1 LTHNLQN
8 LYGKIAGYSV
18 SVLPDFFADRILY
31 VPSIEKLF
39 DDLQDKATSGGGSL
53 RGYEQ
58 KEIKGGNATNLAFA
72 LSSLSLQTHLCIIGN
87 DVARGFTAGHPKK
100 CKVRVIEGNPGYT
113 LAIEFPYNDKRVNV
127 MVSDVGDLAEFA
139 GEKLTSADCKSIAG
153 SDCVALVNWSSN
165 KKGNELAQLVFALPR
180 RNRRLNF
187 LDPAD
192 LTGAEDRVK
201 VLVQSVIRKGLLDV
215 LSVNENEARLLS
227 EFLSISKL
235 PLDYSAGEIKRVA
248 MSLHKTLST
257 IIDIHTPL
265 GCASATDGDV
275 FWADSFG
282 KVEGMVTGAGDAWD
296 AGDIVGHLLK
306 TSPDKRLQ
314 FANACA
320 YLYLNDKEAEPPT
333 VGEVVRFLKKK
344 GISLS

>member
-1 LTHNLQN
+1 MTHNLRN
-8 LYGKIAGYSV
+8 LYDKLAGYSV

-39 DDLQDKATSGGGSL
+39 DDLQDKAVSGGGSL
-53 RGYEQ
+53 RGYAQ

-72 LSSLSLQTHLCIIGN
+72 LSSLLLQTHLYIIGN
-87 DVARGFTAGHPKK
+87 DATRGFTANHPKK
-100 CKVRVIEGNPGYT
+100 CKVRVVEGNPGYT
-113 LAIEFPYNDKRVNV
+113 LAIEFPYNNKRVNV

-139 GEKLTSADCKSIAG
+139 GQKLTRADCKSIAG

-165 KKGNELAQLVFALPR
+165 KKGNELARLVFALPK
-180 RNRRLNF
+180 RNQRLNF

-201 VLVQSVIRKGLLDV
+201 VLVQTIIGKGLLDV

-227 EFLSISKL
+227 KLLSISKL
-235 PLDYSAGEIKRVA
+235 PIEYRKDDIKRA
-248 MSLHKTLST
+248 ARSLHKTLST

-265 GCASATDGDV
+265 GCASATNGDV

-282 KVEGMVTGAGDAWD
+282 KVDGIVTGAGDAWD

-306 TSPDKRLQ
+306 MSPDKRLR

-320 YLYLNDKEAEPPT
+320 YLYLNDKEAEPPII
-333 VGEVVRFLKKK
+333 GEVIRFLKKK

>member
-1 LTHNLQN
+1 MTHNLQN
-8 LYGKIAGYSV
+8 LYEKLAGYSV

-39 DDLQDKATSGGGSL
+39 DDLQDKAASGGGSL
-53 RGYEQ
+53 RGYAQ

-72 LSSLSLQTHLCIIGN
+72 LSSLSLQTHLYIIGN
-87 DVARGFTAGHPKK
+87 DATRGFTANHPKK
-100 CKVRVIEGNPGYT
+100 CIVRVVEGNPGYT
-113 LAIEFPYNDKRVNV
+113 LAIEFPYNNKRVNV

-139 GEKLTSADCKSIAG
+139 GEKLTRADCKSIAG

-180 RNRRLNF
+180 RNQRLNF

-201 VLVQSVIRKGLLDV
+201 VLVQSVIDKGLLDI
-215 LSVNENEARLLS
+215 LSINENETRLLS
-227 EFLSISKL
+227 KLLSASKL
-235 PLDYSAGEIKRVA
+235 STDYRKDDIKRVA
-248 MSLHKTLST
+248 RSLHKTLST

-282 KVEGMVTGAGDAWD
+282 KVEGIVTGAGDAWD
-296 AGDIVGHLLK
+296 AGDIAGHLLK
-306 TSPDKRLQ
+306 ISPDKRLQ
-314 FANACA
+314 LANACA
-320 YLYLNDKEAEPPT
+320 YLYLNNKAEHPT
-333 VGEVVRFLKKK
+333 IGKAIRFLKKK